1 MNNVCLC
8 IGNYA
13 KNPFYLKFSDISL
26 YSIEE
31 LSYYFMERVHLV
43 DDSIV
48 SAELVNWIRYEC
60 GLVELADELDVYVR
74 KHVSAAAFVS
84 TIFEWTGMYDER
96 IVKQIDRTLK
106 EQSGLT
112 AIERYKKRAEYL
124 YQQGRFRQALAIY
137 RELVDYIPS
146 RDSAGRAQMYYN
158 MASIYAMDF
167 AYSQAAN
174 FYYESYLLYPDRQ
187 TRRAYILANKR
198 ALTDYAY
205 GAFKRENPDWEEDFL
220 KVEELC
226 IQTDTKWQSSGERQR
241 LIDLIALKESGK
253 VEAYYQQ
260 SQELIGELK
269 KDYKRQ
275 TKS

>member
-31 LSYYFMERVHLV
+31 LCYYFMEKVHLL

-48 SAELVNWIRYEC
+48 SAELVDWIRREC
-60 GLVELADELDVYVR
+60 GLLELADELEDYVR
-74 KHVSAAAFVS
+74 KHVSIATFIS
-84 TIFEWTGMYDER
+84 IIFEKTGMYDANTIKR
-96 IVKQIDRTLK
+96 VDRVLK
-106 EQSGLT
+106 EQSNLT
-112 AIERYKKRAEYL
+112 ITERYKKRAEYL

-137 RELVDYIPS
+137 GELVEYLPS
-146 RDSAGRAQMYYN
+146 RDNAGRALLYYN

-167 AYSQAAN
+167 AYSQAAD
-174 FYYESYLLYPDRQ
+174 FYYEAYLLHPDRQ
-187 TRRAYILANKR
+187 TRIAYILANKK

-205 GAFKRENPDWEEDFL
+205 GTFKRDNPDWEKDFEQ
-220 KVEELC
+220 VEELC
-226 IQTDTKWQSSGERQR
+226 AKTQEKWETSRERQ
-241 LIDLIALKESGK
+241 LIVELAQLKESGQT
-253 VEAYYQQ
+253 ESYYQQ
-260 SQELIGELK
+260 SQELINQLK

-275 TKS
+275 TRN